1 MELIALG
8 TFFSGSSAS
17 PAATPIS
24 SVPWKEKPATMKIAR
39 MDSQPPTNGAS
50 PVVQFI
56 NPGDVPPMPRISIE
70 PQNRNTKTVITLM
83 DENTYSLSPKERVD
97 K

>member
-1 MELIALG
+1 
-8 TFFSGSSAS
+8 
-17 PAATPIS
+17 
-24 SVPWKEKPATMKIAR
+24 MKIAR
-39 MDSQPPTNGAS
+39 TDSQPPTNGAS
-50 PVVQFI
+50 PTVQFS
-56 NPGDVPPMPRISIE
+56 NPGDVPPIPKMSIK

>member
-1 MELIALG
+1 
-8 TFFSGSSAS
+8 
-17 PAATPIS
+17 
-24 SVPWKEKPATMKIAR
+24 MKIAR
-39 MDSQPPTNGAS
+39 MDSHPPTNGAS
-50 PVVQFI
+50 PVVQFT